1 MFWLIIFIFIIL
13 QQVSCCMTPPGIRTK
28 IGQAVQ
34 QLSSGSPRVSNRIL
48 GKDRENIGGIGKGKD
63 EDQIEKEN

>member
-1 MFWLIIFIFIIL
+1 
-13 QQVSCCMTPPGIRTK
+13 MTPPEIRTK

-34 QLSSGSPRVSNRIL
+34 QLSSGSPQVSNRIL

-63 EDQIEKEN
+63 ED